1 MHGVKHNLNHI
12 SMTHVHELVGALFLF
27 VLYLGSCTK
36 NTTIK
41 IDELVISIYLLYYI
55 YIYMYIICILYIIY
69 IIYIYIYIF
78 LFYFYIIYY
87 IYYIYIYIYNW
98 DHTMQSGVVIMSH
111 GVTRKR
117 STKRLKHIG
126 NWL

>member
-41 IDELVISIYLLYYI
+41 IDELYI
-55 YIYMYIICILYIIY
+55 YISIIHYILYIYIICILYIIY
-69 IIYIYIYIF
+69 NI
-78 LFYFYIIYY
+78 L
-87 IYYIYIYIYNW
+87 YIYNW
-98 DHTMQSGVVIMSH
+98 DHTMQS
-111 GVTRKR
+111 
-117 STKRLKHIG
+117 
-126 NWL
+126 